1 MKLGIFVKR
10 GIFIDRVIINGT
22 IKLANK
28 AIKAITKIVVVIFW
42 YLIIFSFFVIKI
54 IKYISIVD
62 IKEQTKDNNST
73 IEEELVNVIRGH
85 YNEWSWKK

>member
-28 AIKAITKIVVVIFW
+28 AIKTITKIVVVIF
-42 YLIIFSFFVIKI
+42 
-54 IKYISIVD
+54 
-62 IKEQTKDNNST
+62 
-73 IEEELVNVIRGH
+73 
-85 YNEWSWKK
+85 